1 MAAFFFFFCHSVGLN
16 SDDREHRACKTQIFT
31 IWLFLEK
38 EFGRLWSP
46 GQDGKKLEELMRASW
61 RCLYEFR
68 FLIQAEGDNGRF

>member
-1 MAAFFFFFCHSVGLN
+1 MFLQLHIARGCFFFFFLIFCHSVGLN

-38 EFGRLWSP
+38 EFGRLWPP

-61 RCLYEFR
+61 RASL
-68 FLIQAEGDNGRF
+68 